1 MLWNCIFCRIV
12 EFRPM
17 KKFADS
23 NFHPKQSV
31 DYVLT
36 ARPVVGLKDEY
47 PAGYVDPQ
55 HSHQRAQLLYAE
67 SGVMSVVTE
76 HSTYA
81 VPPQRALWMAAGIS
95 HEVSCR
101 SNVSLRTL
109 YIDAGASRTAEA
121 DCRLIEVSD
130 LLRALIIEIVN
141 FDIRKSV
148 NERDRLVVDLLL
160 NEIWAMPRAPYHVR
174 MPRNERLCRACQIIT
189 EDPANHASL
198 DDLAEVAC
206 ISRRTF
212 TRLFRHETGMSFAE
226 WRQQMRL
233 MEALSLMGSGRSISM
248 TAYEVGYNSPS
259 AFTAAFHRTFGLSP
273 SQYRTH

>member
-1 MLWNCIFCRIV
+1 
-12 EFRPM
+12 M
-17 KKFADS
+17 KQRTDP

-36 ARPVVGLKDEY
+36 SRPVVGLKDEY
-47 PAGYVDPQ
+47 PAGYVDQ
-55 HSHQRAQLLYAE
+55 EHSHNRAQLLYAV
-67 SGVMSVVTE
+67 SGVMSVVTR

-81 VPPQRALWMAAGIS
+81 VPPQRALWMAAGVS
-95 HEVSCR
+95 HEVFCR

-109 YIDAGASRTAEA
+109 YIDAPARKAEYA

-130 LLRALIIEIVN
+130 FLQALIIEIVS
-141 FDIRKSV
+141 FDIRKSIS
-148 NERDRLVVDLLL
+148 ERERVIVSLLL
-160 NEIWAMPRAPYHVR
+160 NEIWSMPRAPYHVR
-174 MPRNERLCRACQIIT
+174 MPRNEKLCRACQIIT
-189 EDPANHASL
+189 EDPANHSSL

-212 TRLFRHETGMSFAE
+212 TRLFRQETGMSFAA

-233 MEALSLMGSGRSISM
+233 MEALSLMGSGRSITT

-273 SQYRTH
+273 SQHRSR

>member
-1 MLWNCIFCRIV
+1 
-12 EFRPM
+12 M
-17 KKFADS
+17 KKRTDL

-36 ARPVVGLKDEY
+36 SRPVVGLKDEY
-47 PAGYVDPQ
+47 PAGYVDQ
-55 HSHQRAQLLYAE
+55 EHSHNRAQLLYAQ
-67 SGVMSVVTE
+67 SGVMSVVTG

-81 VPPQRALWMAAGIS
+81 VPPQRALWMAAGIA

-101 SNVSLRTL
+101 SDVSLRTL
-109 YIDAGASRTAEA
+109 YIDEPAPETEKEAEMA

-130 LLRALIIEIVN
+130 FLQALIIEIVN
-141 FDIRKSV
+141 FDIRKSISERERLIV
-148 NERDRLVVDLLL
+148 NLLL
-160 NEIWAMPRAPYHVR
+160 NEIWSMPRAPYHVR
-174 MPRNERLCRACQIIT
+174 MPRNEKLCRACQIIT
-189 EDPANHASL
+189 EDPANHSSL
-198 DDLAEVAC
+198 DDLAEIAC

-212 TRLFRHETGMSFAE
+212 TRLFRQETGMSFAV

-233 MEALSLMGSGRSISM
+233 MEALSLMGSGRSITM

-273 SQYRTH
+273 SQYRSS